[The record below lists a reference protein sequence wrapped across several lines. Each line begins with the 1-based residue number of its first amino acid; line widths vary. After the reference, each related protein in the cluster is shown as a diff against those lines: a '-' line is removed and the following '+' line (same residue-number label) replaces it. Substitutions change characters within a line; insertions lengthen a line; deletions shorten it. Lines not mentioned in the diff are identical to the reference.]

1 MQNTVSIL
9 VPMDWREVHGRNQYT
24 LDLLA
29 SCEASLSEVGYQL
42 DVVHL
47 YESETLTDSELFE
60 RYLEKVNPVAFILA
74 RVLHNDP
81 VIDLLLRRSIPFVV
95 FGNSEQTSR
104 YPWVDI
110 DNVGAFWLA
119 TRKCLDL
126 GHTRIALLNGP
137 ANFSYAQLRREGYA
151 RALAQAGIELQ
162 SDLILNG
169 EPTFAMGSV
178 MTSYL
183 LQQVERPT
191 ALICAT
197 DELALGA
204 LYACIDLGF
213 EPGRDI
219 AITGYGA
226 SSMAA
231 QSSPRLATIGFNL
244 NDVGTMLAQAV
255 VLQLSD
261 PKRSERPFQKM
272 VSVEWVDGDSLNTAA
287 SCIPPD
293 KQMTASSP
301 DKALLSVRLAN
312 AALNRAQQIVHSG
325 SWYFDA
331 VTNLLTG
338 SPAFFA
344 IFGLSRQHSISLDSV
359 HQLIAFEDLTR
370 FQKAWDN
377 AKAGRPFDV
386 EVQVS
391 VEASL
396 RVVRWRGEFVCANH
410 KLVCAEGA
418 VQDVSD
424 VADVRRGL
432 IAARA
437 DAEKASLAKDQF
449 LANMSHEIRTPIHAV
464 LGLTEMLKRQV
475 SHPNESVLV
484 DKLFRSGENLL
495 HIINNIL
502 LLSKVESE
510 SIQLEAY
517 RFDMDKVVIDLQA
530 SVEGLIIDRPIR
542 LIWPVIEP
550 RWRYLIGDPVR
561 LNQVLLNLLGNA
573 AKFTASGEIE
583 LRIEA
588 CDEFEDRVL
597 LKFSVRD
604 SGIGIPQEKIE
615 QLFDPF
621 VQADSSVSRVY
632 GGTGL
637 GLTIV
642 DRLVNLMGGKVQVE
656 SEVNK
661 GSQFS
666 FDVSFETT
674 SASEAHQLDKDK
686 LRVLIVDDSP
696 SARLQAAEVVLELG
710 WSATAVESGAQALD
724 EIVRAPTAYDLLLLD
739 YRMPGMSGL
748 EVAKQLNMAAG
759 KNDIIVLLLSA
770 STADELPETRHH
782 FTDGVLMKPLA
793 SNALLDAITD
803 SMNGPSLKSY
813 SDINNPSEAASIRG
827 LKVLCVDDSQINLE
841 LLLDM
846 LASIEVECLSATN
859 GEEAL
864 NILQSNDEIELVITD
879 IQMPHMDGLELTE
892 RIHQLSQY
900 EHTPVIAVSAGIEAD
915 RRLDATSAGM
925 AAYLLKPFGVEQLT
939 HLIYEVVKPNNA
951 GNVDTLV
958 DHPLETSSQTTGTP
972 LLFNSVGAKK
982 SWSSDRSYLTQLK
995 RFSIQYSDAKKL
1007 INLLDEE
1014 DYDAAR
1020 HYTHTLAGV
1029 AGVLGLE
1036 QMVAFCRQI
1045 ESSLLGLDVEQ
1056 NRDKIDDLA
1065 LRFSDVHSSSLQA
1078 IGAFCEE
1085 RRGTNEIT
1093 NSAPVSLGAFKQAL
1107 NDFDP
1112 VAIERCLARGV
1123 ETLAPSLLNEIEQAV
1138 SGFDYSQALKIIE
1151 QHTPS
1156 ESVG

>member
-9 VPMDWREVHGRNQYT
+9 VPMDWRDVHGRNQYT

-29 SCEASLSEVGYQL
+29 SCEASLCKAGFQL

-47 YESETLTDSELFE
+47 YESETLKDVELFE
-60 RYLEKVNPVAFILA
+60 RYLESVNPIAFILA
-74 RVLHNDP
+74 RVLQNDP
-81 VIDLLLRRSIPFVV
+81 VIDLLLQRSIPFVV
-95 FGNSEQTSR
+95 FGNSEQTSK
-104 YPWVDI
+104 YAWVDI

-119 TRKCLDL
+119 TRKCVDL
-126 GHTRIALLNGP
+126 GHKRIALLNGP
-137 ANFSYAQLRREGYA
+137 ANFSYAQLRREGYV
-151 RALAQAGIELQ
+151 RALAQAGIELR

-178 MTSYL
+178 MTSYFL
-183 LQQVERPT
+183 RQAMRPT

-204 LYACIDLGF
+204 LNACIDLGL

-226 SSMAA
+226 SSAAA
-231 QSSPRLATIGFNL
+231 QSSPSLATIGFNL
-244 NDVGTMLAQAV
+244 HDVGKMLAQAV
-255 VLQLSD
+255 VLQLAD

-272 VSVEWVDGDSLNTAA
+272 VSVEWVDGESLNAPA
-287 SCIPPD
+287 SCVAPD
-293 KQMTASSP
+293 KQMTASST
-301 DKALLSVRLAN
+301 DKALLAVRLEN
-312 AALNRAQQIVHSG
+312 AALNRSQQIVHSG

-338 SPAFFA
+338 TPEFFSV
-344 IFGLSRQHSISLDSV
+344 FGFFRQHSFSLDSV
-359 HQLIAFEDLTR
+359 HQLIASEDLTR
-370 FQKAWDN
+370 FQTAWEN
-377 AKAGRPFDV
+377 ATAGRPFDV
-386 EVQVS
+386 EVRVS

-396 RVVRWRGEFVCANH
+396 RVVRWRGEFVCTND
-410 KLVCAEGA
+410 KLVCAEGV

-424 VADVRRGL
+424 VADVKRGL
-432 IAARA
+432 INARA

-449 LANMSHEIRTPIHAV
+449 LANMSHEIRTPIHAI

-475 SHPNESVLV
+475 SQANESALV

-495 HIINNIL
+495 NIINNIL
-502 LLSKVESE
+502 LLSKVDSD
-510 SIQLEAY
+510 SVQLETY
-517 RFDMDKVVIDLQA
+517 RFDMDKLVIDLQA
-530 SVEGLIIDRPIR
+530 SLEGLLIDRPIR

-573 AKFTASGEIE
+573 AKFTPNGEIE

-588 CDEFEDRVL
+588 CDEFEDKVL
-597 LKFSVRD
+597 LKFTVRD
-604 SGIGIPQEKIE
+604 SGIGIAQEKIE

-661 GSQFS
+661 GSEFS
-666 FDVSFETT
+666 FAASFETT
-674 SASEAHQLDKDK
+674 LASEAHQLDKDK

-696 SARLQAAEVVLELG
+696 TARLQAAEVVLELG

-724 EIVRAPTAYDLLLLD
+724 EILRAPTAYDLLLLD
-739 YRMPGMSGL
+739 YRMPGMTGL
-748 EVAKQLNMAAG
+748 EVAQQLNMTAG
-759 KNDIIVLLLSA
+759 KNDIIVLILSS
-770 STADELPETRHH
+770 STADELPDTRHH

-813 SDINNPSEAASIRG
+813 RDSNSPSKAASIKG

-846 LASIEVECLSATN
+846 LASLEVECLSATN
-859 GEEAL
+859 GEDAL
-864 NILQSNDEIELVITD
+864 DILKSNNDIELVMTD
-879 IQMPHMDGLELTE
+879 IQMPHMDGLELTT

-900 EHTPVIAVSAGIEAD
+900 KHTPVIAVSAGIEAD
-915 RRLDATSAGM
+915 RRLEATSAGM

-939 HLIYEVVKPNNA
+939 HLIYEVVKSNNA
-951 GNVDTLV
+951 GIGHMLV
-958 DHPLETSSQTTGTP
+958 DHSLDSRIRKMGTP
-972 LLFNSVGAKK
+972 VLFNSAIAKK
-982 SWSSDRSYLTQLK
+982 SWSNERSYLTQLQ
-995 RFSIQYSDAKKL
+995 RFSIHYSDTKKV
-1007 INLLDEE
+1007 INFLAEKKYE
-1014 DYDAAR
+1014 AAR
-1020 HYTHTLAGV
+1020 HYAHTLAGV

-1036 QMVAFCRQI
+1036 QIGAFCRQI
-1045 ESSLLGLDVEQ
+1045 ESLLLGLDAEQ
-1056 NRDKIDDLA
+1056 NSDEIDELA
-1065 LRFSDVHSSSLQA
+1065 LQFEDIHTASLQA
-1078 IGAFCEE
+1078 IAAFCNE
-1085 RRGTNEIT
+1085 RSGFNEI
-1093 NSAPVSLGAFKQAL
+1093 NKSAPVSLDAFKQAL

-1112 VAIERCLARGV
+1112 VAIERCLSKGI
-1123 ETLAPSLLNEIEQAV
+1123 ETLAPSLMEEIEQAV

-1151 QHTPS
+1151 QHKPS
-1156 ESVG
+1156 QSVG